1 MGIFDFFSK
10 NQKTETTSRRLSFDD
25 LTTNDQ
31 TTVPSQKG
39 PMTVFHPKSFKDVES
54 IIVSLKEGKQAMV
67 YLGELSESTS
77 YRVLDMLCGAIFA
90 LDGGVFEV
98 EKNIFMFNPN
108 GVEVN

>member
-10 NQKTETTSRRLSFDD
+10 NQKSETSPRRISFDD
-25 LTTNDQ
+25 LTKNEETC
-31 TTVPSQKG
+31 VPSQKG

-67 YLGELSESTS
+67 YLNELSEKTS

-98 EKNIFMFNPN
+98 EKNIFVFNPN
-108 GVEVN
+108 GVEIN